1 MKYLIENKLIYNAE
15 SGELIRIDIGVTD
28 KHQLT
33 KTANHILAILIE
45 SHGEI
50 VPRQSLLERVW
61 ESRGLEASNSSLNQY
76 ISILRKKLSSLTG
89 TENIILTNPV
99 LAFICLQI
107 SKLNYVMKSATGYLL
122 HGEPVTTGLVIWY
135 VEVF

>member
-61 ESRGLEASNSSLNQY
+61 ESRGLEASNSSLNQ
-76 ISILRKKLSSLTG
+76 
-89 TENIILTNPV
+89 
-99 LAFICLQI
+99 
-107 SKLNYVMKSATGYLL
+107 
-122 HGEPVTTGLVIWY
+122 
-135 VEVF
+135 